1 MTILSCYTDI
11 SFYIVVLEGGG
22 GGGVGDPYFFLH
34 ISSSWV
40 KTRLDTENQLPRSS
54 GSALKVCVVGW
65 WWWWGGGGGGFHLI
79 MWSHQ
84 LRLGLKL
91 GCDNFQGC
99 PILYVWL

>member
-1 MTILSCYTDI
+1 M
-11 SFYIVVLEGGG
+11 LEGEGG
-22 GGGVGDPYFFLH
+22 GDPYFFLH

-65 WWWWGGGGGGFHLI
+65 GGGFHLI

-84 LRLGLKL
+84 LRIGLKL
-91 GCDNFQGC
+91 KLKSLF
-99 PILYVWL
+99 LVEF